1 MLLRN
6 LRALFAI
13 PRFRWARSGPPG
25 KIAVDRLSR
34 LAEDGNVWNRLL
46 RSVAFV
52 ASAGCAFCAT
62 ESSGAPTFA
71 HDVAPILQKNCQVC
85 HRPGEI
91 GPMAL
96 LTYDQARPW
105 AKAIKSAV
113 VTRTMPPWHADP
125 RYGSFANQ
133 RALSETDIRTISA
146 WADAGAPPG
155 DLAAAPAPVHFYD
168 GWQIGNPDVI
178 FEMPKEFHV
187 PATGVVDYQWIKM
200 PTGFTKD
207 TWVEAVEVRPS
218 NRTVVHHAVV
228 YTREPD
234 LAYGKDEPYN
244 EFFQISKDDLADV
257 VKEHKNRTNLNF
269 GATTEPEHLQV
280 YAPGAD
286 PILLKP
292 GQARLVKAG
301 SDLIFEM
308 HYTPNGTA
316 ATDRTRVG
324 LRIAKEP
331 PSERVHTVRIN
342 NGVPL
347 EIPPGEAN
355 YRLESR
361 VETIAPVKIVSMMPH
376 MHLRGK
382 AMEFRVT
389 YPTGETEVLLSVP
402 RYDFHWQMTYYL
414 NNPKVLPVGSV
425 ITCVAV
431 YDNSPNNK
439 YNPDATVVVKG
450 GRQSFEEM
458 MAGFV
463 DFSIGPTQSVELF
476 KDAPP
481 LPKQETASR

>member
-1 MLLRN
+1 VR
-6 LRALFAI
+6 RACLPVAVFFAGI
-13 PRFRWARSGPPG
+13 
-25 KIAVDRLSR
+25 L
-34 LAEDGNVWNRLL
+34 
-46 RSVAFV
+46 
-52 ASAGCAFCAT
+52 CAFGAT
-62 ESSGAPTFA
+62 DSAAPPTFA
-71 HDVAPILQKNCQVC
+71 RDVAPILQKNCQVC

-96 LTYDQARPW
+96 LTYEQVRPW

-125 RYGSFANQ
+125 HHGSFANN
-133 RALSETDIRTISA
+133 RSLSEADIRTISA

-155 DLAAAPAPVHFYD
+155 DLATSPAPVHFSE
-168 GWQIGNPDVI
+168 GWQIGKPDVI

-187 PATGVVDYQWIKM
+187 PATGVIDYQWIKM

-207 TWVEAVEVRPS
+207 TWVEAMEVRPG
-218 NRTVVHHAVV
+218 NRAVVHHAVV

-234 LAYGKDEPYN
+234 LVYGKKEPYN
-244 EFFQISKDDLADV
+244 EFFQISGDDLAEV
-257 VKEHKNRTNLNF
+257 AKEHKNHTNLNF
-269 GATTEPEHLQV
+269 AATTEPEHLQV

-286 PILLKP
+286 PIVLEP

-316 ATDRTRVG
+316 ATDRTQVG
-324 LRIAKEP
+324 LRLATKP
-331 PSERVHTVRIN
+331 PAERVRTVRIN

-361 VETIAPVKIVSMMPH
+361 VETIAPVKIVSLMPH

-402 RYDFHWQMTYYL
+402 HYDFHWQMTYYL
-414 NNPKVLPVGSV
+414 KNPKILPVGSV

-439 YNPDATVVVKG
+439 YNPDPTVVVKG

-463 DFSIGPTQSVELF
+463 DFAIGPTQSLEMF

-481 LPKQETASR
+481 AAKQEQASR

>member
-1 MLLRN
+1 MAEYGDVRT
-6 LRALFAI
+6 LFVQ
-13 PRFRWARSGPPG
+13 
-25 KIAVDRLSR
+25 AVVI
-34 LAEDGNVWNRLL
+34 LAGAGY
-46 RSVAFV
+46 AF
-52 ASAGCAFCAT
+52 SAT
-62 ESSGAPTFA
+62 ESGAPPTFA

-91 GPMAL
+91 GPMTL
-96 LTYDQARPW
+96 LTYEQVRPW

-113 VTRTMPPWHADP
+113 ATRTMPPWHADP
-125 RYGSFANQ
+125 QHGNFANN
-133 RALSETDIRTISA
+133 RSLSEIDIRTITA
-146 WADAGAPPG
+146 WADAGAPSG
-155 DLAAAPAPVHFYD
+155 DLAAAPAPVHFSD
-168 GWQIGNPDVI
+168 GWQIGTPDVI

-187 PATGVVDYQWIKM
+187 PATDVIDYQWIKI

-207 TWVEAVEVRPS
+207 TWVEAVEVRPG
-218 NRTVVHHAVV
+218 NRAVVHHAVV

-234 LAYGKDEPYN
+234 LTYGKNEPYN
-244 EFFQISKDDLADV
+244 EFFQISGPDLADV

-269 GATTEPEHLQV
+269 AATTEPEHLQV

-286 PILLKP
+286 PIILKP

-308 HYTPNGTA
+308 HYTPNGKA
-316 ATDRTRVG
+316 ATDRTQVG
-324 LRIAKEP
+324 LRLAKNSP
-331 PSERVHTVRIN
+331 AERVRTVRIN

-347 EIPPGEAN
+347 EIPPGESN
-355 YRLESR
+355 YRLVSR
-361 VETIAPVKIVSMMPH
+361 VETIAPVKIVSFMPH

-389 YPTGETEVLLSVP
+389 YPAGETEVLLSVP

-414 NNPKVLPVGSV
+414 KNPKILPVGSV

-439 YNPDATVVVKG
+439 YNPDPSVVVKG

-463 DFSIGPTQSVELF
+463 DFAIGPAQSLEMF
-476 KDAPP
+476 KDAPA
-481 LPKQETASR
+481 LAEQETASR